1 MYTLDQV
8 KCFVAVAS
16 HLHFGRAAEELSMT
30 QPPLSRQIQKLER
43 FVGVTLLERDNRRVS
58 LTPAGE
64 AFLVNARMLLA
75 VSDRAPRDAQRI
87 AAGQWGRLSVGFT
100 AASGF
105 GILGS
110 LVSVIEDRLPGIDLD
125 LHEMVTG
132 SQLENLAEGH
142 IDLGIGRLEVP
153 PQEIESEL
161 LLAERLMLAAP
172 ERHPLALLD
181 RPLHRSDVTG
191 QPLILHSATK
201 ATYFYNLIVRHFPI
215 DHHMIKHS
223 LSQVLTMVNLVAD
236 GHGIAFVPESTSLL
250 KIPGVRYLA
259 FADLTDDVVELKAL
273 WNSQSRNPALQRVLS
288 VIRD

>member
-8 KCFVAVAS
+8 RCFVAVAD
-16 HLHFGRAAEELSMT
+16 HLHFGKAAEELSMT

-43 FVGVTLLERDNRRVS
+43 FVGVTLIERDNRRVS

-64 AFLVNARMLLA
+64 AFLVNARTLLA
-75 VSDRAPRDAQRI
+75 VSDRAPRDARRI
-87 AAGQWGRLSVGFT
+87 ASGQWGRLSMGFT

-132 SQLENLAEGH
+132 DQLENLAEGH
-142 IDLGIGRLEVP
+142 IDLGIGRLEVTP
-153 PQEIESEL
+153 PEIESEL
-161 LLAERLMLAAP
+161 LLAERLLLAVP
-172 ERHPLALLD
+172 EAHPLAQLD
-181 RPLHRSDVTG
+181 RPLLRSDVTG

-215 DHHMIKHS
+215 DRHMIKHS

-250 KIPGVRYLA
+250 RIPGVRYLE
-259 FADLTDDVVELKAL
+259 FADLMDDIVELKAL
-273 WNSQSRNPALQRVLS
+273 WNRQSRNPALQRVLS
-288 VIRD
+288 VIRS